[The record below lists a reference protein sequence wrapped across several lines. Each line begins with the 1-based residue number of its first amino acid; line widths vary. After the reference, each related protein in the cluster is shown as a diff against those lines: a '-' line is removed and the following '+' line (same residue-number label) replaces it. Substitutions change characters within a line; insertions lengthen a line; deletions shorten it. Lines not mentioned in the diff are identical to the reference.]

1 MSLLQ
6 WASFLLSTIHSA
18 ATLKEEEDKVDD
30 LSKGRTAT
38 IDELLPD
45 SLKVLVKSTCC
56 FLWPVSSIA
65 VTCERYGISP
75 TP

>member
-1 MSLLQ
+1 LQ
-6 WASFLLSTIHSA
+6 IDA

-45 SLKVLVKSTCC
+45 SLKVLV
-56 FLWPVSSIA
+56 
-65 VTCERYGISP
+65 
-75 TP
+75 